1 MPEAIL
7 ADQPHF
13 GSTRMRN
20 NFFTD
25 YTWAIKGG
33 RGEDLSAVVQA
44 EVDYWDANDP
54 RSRDLRHR
62 DLNLVDKSCEGGRA

>member
-1 MPEAIL
+1 LLPEAIL
-7 ADQPHF
+7 ADEPHF
-13 GSTRMRN
+13 GSTRVRN

-33 RGEDLSAVVQA
+33 RGEDLSSIVQA

-54 RSRDLRHR
+54 P
-62 DLNLVDKSCEGGRA
+62 